1 VARRAVLGCLD
12 GYNGT
17 VFAYGQTGSGKTF
30 TISGGVDHFSQRGI
44 TPRALELLFLEVQRQ
59 CSPGDVC
66 VRVSYLEIYNE
77 VVYDLLGE
85 PSPDAPLDLVGP
97 NLPRVTLLEEGDGS
111 LAYRNLSQHVADSA
125 EEALGLLYKG
135 DMARA
140 VAETSMNTV
149 SSRSHCVFT
158 AHVTSRQSDSDTVR
172 KAKLHIVDL
181 AGSERV
187 GKSGI
192 DGTLLTE
199 AKHINLSLSYL
210 EQVIVALQERAAGV
224 SRSHVPY
231 RNSALTSV
239 LRDSLGGNA
248 RTAMVATIS
257 PLASAIEE
265 GVSTCRF
272 AQRVAMVTNSVSK
285 NEEVD
290 PQLVI
295 KRLKDQLAELRAEV
309 RDDARRCVRALA
321 CGSHGFGARCS
332 YV

>member
-1 VARRAVLGCLD
+1 MTALTRCLEGEAAAIAAAARRLPADQVDAALALLD
-12 GYNGT
+12 
-17 VFAYGQTGSGKTF
+17 ACAGK
-30 TISGGVDHFSQRGI
+30 R
-44 TPRALELLFLEVQRQ
+44 
-59 CSPGDVC
+59 
-66 VRVSYLEIYNE
+66 
-77 VVYDLLGE
+77 
-85 PSPDAPLDLVGP
+85 
-97 NLPRVTLLEEGDGS
+97 
-111 LAYRNLSQHVADSA
+111 
-125 EEALGLLYKG
+125 
-135 DMARA
+135 
-140 VAETSMNTV
+140 
-149 SSRSHCVFT
+149 
-158 AHVTSRQSDSDTVR
+158 
-172 KAKLHIVDL
+172 AKLVIT
-181 AGSERV
+181 GV